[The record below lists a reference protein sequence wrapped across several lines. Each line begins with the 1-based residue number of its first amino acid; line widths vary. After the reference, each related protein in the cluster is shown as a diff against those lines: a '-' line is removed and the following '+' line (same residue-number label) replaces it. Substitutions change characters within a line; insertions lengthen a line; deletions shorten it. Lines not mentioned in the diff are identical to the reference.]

1 MDGRVSVT
9 IEVMDEWGLEKDVE
23 KKLIPPGEVGH
34 FVNHVKSRL
43 DDNGQVEKDPRL
55 VAPSN
60 HERSHLM
67 LQRSMDGASICEST
81 LQHCTI
87 ACLPF

>member
-43 DDNGQVEKDPRL
+43 DDNGQVEK
-55 VAPSN
+55 
-60 HERSHLM
+60 RSPF
-67 LQRSMDGASICEST
+67 G
-81 LQHCTI
+81 CTI
-87 ACLPF
+87 ESRAQPSDVAEVDGWGIDL